1 MSKDKSRK
9 TTIILIVL
17 IQIILLV
24 VLFAVMV
31 DSAKIAEER
40 NTLTK
45 ENKQITQQLEMEEK
59 QHDRELGRMQAYID
73 TLKGGKWLYMGK
85 FTTTGY
91 CKCPK
96 CCGKWSD
103 CPTFTGTTPTAGRTI
118 AVDPSVI
125 PLGSTVLINGI
136 EYVAEDTGSAIKGN
150 KIDIYFQTHQQA
162 VEYAK
167 KYGKDVF
174 IKIK

>member
-1 MSKDKSRK
+1 MNNKEKK
-9 TTIILIVL
+9 LATAIIMAVIIVL
-17 IQIILLV
+17 VLIALIIENERCELKAELNSQIE
-24 VLFAVMV
+24 ANNKMV
-31 DSAKIAEER
+31 EQLAEEE
-40 NTLTK
+40 K
-45 ENKQITQQLEMEEK
+45 E
-59 QHDRELGRMQAYID
+59 HDRELGKMQAYID
-73 TLKGGKWLYMGK
+73 ALKGGKWLYMGK

-91 CKCPK
+91 CKCEK
-96 CCGKWSD
+96 CCGQWTD

-125 PLGSTVLINGI
+125 PLGSTVLVDGK
-136 EYVAEDTGSAIKGN
+136 EYIAEDTGSAIKGN

-167 KYGKDVF
+167 QYGKDVF